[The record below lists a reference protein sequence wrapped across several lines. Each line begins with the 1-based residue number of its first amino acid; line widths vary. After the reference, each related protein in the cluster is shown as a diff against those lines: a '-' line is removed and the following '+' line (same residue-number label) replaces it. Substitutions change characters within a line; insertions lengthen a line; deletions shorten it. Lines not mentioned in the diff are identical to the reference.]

1 MRQRSEQIQQELR
14 NLVAMTAT
22 CGPSPAL
29 IEGINQREQELKALT
44 GQLLA
49 GERGSVSSQVGQIR
63 QFVTER
69 LGNIRGLL
77 AADVQRA
84 KAELAR
90 HISTIEMIPQGAGRK
105 GHYIAAGE
113 WDLLGREEK
122 RVRMV
127 AGEGFEPSTFGL

>member
-1 MRQRSEQIQQELR
+1 M
-14 NLVAMTAT
+14 
-22 CGPSPAL
+22 
-29 IEGINQREQELKALT
+29 KAIT

-49 GERGSVSSQVGQIR
+49 GEWGSVSSQVGQIR

-113 WDLLGREEK
+113 WDLLGGDEK
-122 RVRMV
+122 RVRVV